1 MLLFYTKQPQWA
13 QWQHKWNHYRCLLL
27 HRKRTDVNVSHS
39 IKDTEQNQINPP
51 WCNPKTQITNSLP
64 QAFWKAL
71 LATIHK
77 SLGKNSLF
85 WESSPEKGWGKPCRF
100 SGKIIKAYK
109 RQSLQ
114 NLGHFLIQTK
124 PIFTLH
130 SYKKPTLAAS
140 FLAERV
146 MKSGIARRSKSL
158 SKCIQLAG
166 LQPLW
171 IMNSPGGRRGFHSR
185 LVLLSWTLQGR
196 SNSSFL
202 WGCQTGKHSH
212 LLKRR
217 RLKWRK
223 PHEYLSKSEVPTLPH
238 FN

>member
-1 MLLFYTKQPQWA
+1 ML
-13 QWQHKWNHYRCLLL
+13 
-27 HRKRTDVNVSHS
+27 
-39 IKDTEQNQINPP
+39 
-51 WCNPKTQITNSLP
+51 SLP
-64 QAFWKAL
+64 QSTNPFER
-71 LATIHK
+71 IHC
-77 SLGKNSLF
+77 S
-85 WESSPEKGWGKPCRF
+85 ETAPPKGPGKPSRF
-100 SGKIIKAYK
+100 SGKILKTYK

-124 PIFTLH
+124 PIFALH
-130 SYKKPTLAAS
+130 PYKKPTLPAS

-146 MKSGIARRSKSL
+146 MQSGISRKNESL

-185 LVLLSWTLQGR
+185 LVLLGWTLQGR

-202 WGCQTGKHSH
+202 RACQTGKHSH

-223 PHEYLSKSEVPTLPH
+223 THEYLSKSEVSTLPH
-238 FN
+238 FD

>member
-1 MLLFYTKQPQWA
+1 MLSFHNPQIPLKEFTVLRA
-13 QWQHKWNHYRCLLL
+13 I
-27 HRKRTDVNVSHS
+27 S
-39 IKDTEQNQINPP
+39 
-51 WCNPKTQITNSLP
+51 
-64 QAFWKAL
+64 
-71 LATIHK
+71 
-77 SLGKNSLF
+77 
-85 WESSPEKGWGKPCRF
+85 KGSEKPCRF
-100 SGKIIKAYK
+100 SGKIIKTYK

-124 PIFTLH
+124 PIFALH
-130 SYKKPTLAAS
+130 SCKKPVLPAS
-140 FLAERV
+140 FLAETV

-166 LQPLW
+166 LQHLW

-196 SNSSFL
+196 SKSSL
-202 WGCQTGKHSH
+202 LRSCQAGKYSH

-223 PHEYLSKSEVPTLPH
+223 PHQYFSKSKVGTLPH